1 MKNAGKKFAIGT
13 IVAGAA
19 GYVAGILTAPKSGKE
34 TRKDIGDAAVKAKN
48 EAERRLKSLH
58 SELTGLIDQAKQK
71 LTKLKLE
78 AKKDLQSAIDKAQVA
93 REKSRQ
99 ILSGFHEGDAGDK
112 DLQAA
117 IKEADQAINH
127 LKTFLAKDGSPK
139 ST

>member
-13 IVAGAA
+13 IIAGAV

-48 EAERRLKSLH
+48 DAERRLKALH
-58 SELTGLIDQAKQK
+58 SELTGTIGKAKQK
-71 LTKLKLE
+71 LTNLKLE
-78 AKKDLQSAIDKAQVA
+78 AKKELQAAIDKAQSA

-127 LKTFLAKDGSPK
+127 LKTFLEKDDTAKSK
-139 ST
+139 